1 MPADRDSHRV
11 HLKLMVVP
19 WLPDDETYRWDREAE
34 ISSEFDANNLTS
46 NRDGFVFPVSFAL
59 IPDAVDMEFFVE
71 AHESD
76 AAHMVLEPE
85 YPDLG
90 DGCPPWHFDCP
101 DGILL
106 LLLASCLEEGCLE
119 SFIEYELHRTKT
131 ELRSVCDIRWLV
143 ADLLQ

>member
-34 ISSEFDANNLTS
+34 ISSEFDADDLAS
-46 NRDGFVFPVSFAL
+46 DRDGLVFPVSFAL

-71 AHESD
+71 ANESD
-76 AAHMVLEPE
+76 TAHMVLEPE
-85 YPDLG
+85 YSDLG
-90 DGCPPWHFDCP
+90 DSCPPWHFDCP

-106 LLLASCLEEGCLE
+106 LLLASCLE
-119 SFIEYELHRTKT
+119 
-131 ELRSVCDIRWLV
+131 
-143 ADLLQ
+143 